1 MARLSIKQKR
11 GALNIHD
18 IKRKAVPILKKAG
31 VTHSSVFG
39 SVARGEAKISSDIDM
54 LIDFDRKMTLLD
66 LVGLEQE
73 LESALGR
80 EVDIV
85 TRRSLYQPL
94 KRRIEKEEIFIM

>member
-1 MARLSIKQKR
+1 
-11 GALNIHD
+11 
-18 IKRKAVPILKKAG
+18 
-31 VTHSSVFG
+31 
-39 SVARGEAKISSDIDM
+39 
-54 LIDFDRKMTLLD
+54 MTLLD